1 MKILLASDSH
11 GHDEYLKKIVNKHND
26 CDIYL
31 HLGDSQSNKEGI
43 YPFIS
48 VRGNCDYFRSD
59 FSRFLNFFTPFGKL
73 YAEHIPFHQISL
85 SELKEKGF
93 KVYLC
98 GHTHIKKY
106 EIRDGVHII
115 NPGSLAYP
123 RDDKESYAIL
133 ELTKDQINVEFF
145 SLFS

>member
-11 GHDEYLKKIVNKHND
+11 GHDEYLKQIANKHND

-31 HLGDSQSNKEGI
+31 LLGDSQSNKESI

-48 VRGNCDYFRSD
+48 VRGNCDYYGSD
-59 FSRFLNFFTPFGKL
+59 FSRFLNFYTPFGKL
-73 YAEHIPFHQISL
+73 YAEHIPFHQVSL
-85 SELKEKGF
+85 SDLLANGF

-98 GHTHIKKY
+98 GHTHVKKY
-106 EIRDGVHII
+106 EIKEGIHII

-123 RDDKESYAIL
+123 RDKGSSYAIL
-133 ELTKDQINVEFF
+133 ELNKGQINVVFYPF
-145 SLFS
+145 P